1 MKRILAI
8 GIVALVVCVIVPLLV
23 YVSST
28 ERVLVDTQTR
38 INPYDLFDIKP
49 KTVDLKGYDEAKG
62 IIDTILDASGLETF
76 DGEIVGVLEHGDLKI
91 LLIDQ
96 ENTVLEV
103 AWDGT
108 NTWTYTLIPELLG
121 SKEYPI
127 SANHSEK
134 YIFGPKRGIELYRLK
149 IQIPA
154 DTSDVGVLYMD
165 IYDVWREDWWEINGG
180 KNLLHTEGRFYI
192 NYGNEVEKVIDYSY
206 IKTMFGFA
214 NCTFEHSTIG
224 EGTCAGEVDT
234 YALWALYDCPVTA
247 KFSVDAWVSTDCW
260 LNTDDDAHHDKWVAI
275 SCGCYV

>member
-8 GIVALVVCVIVPLLV
+8 GMVALVVCVVVALLV

-28 ERVLVDTQTR
+28 EQVPVDTQTQ

-49 KTVDLKGYDEAKG
+49 KTVDLKGYDEAKD
-62 IIDTILDASGLETF
+62 IIDTILDASRLETC
-76 DGEIVGVLEHGDLKI
+76 DGEIVGVLEHGALKI

-96 ENTVLEV
+96 ENIVLEV

-127 SANHSEK
+127 SANRSEK
-134 YIFGPKRGIELYRLK
+134 YIFGPKRGIELYRLG
-149 IQIPA
+149 IRIPA
-154 DTSDVGVLYMD
+154 DTSDVGVLYID
-165 IYDVWREDWWEINGG
+165 VYDVWREDWWEINGG

-192 NYGNEVEKVIDYSY
+192 NYGNEVGKIIDYSY

-214 NCTFEHSTIG
+214 NCAFDHSTTG

-247 KFSVDAWVSTDCW
+247 KSSIDAWVSVDYYF
-260 LNTDDDAHHDKWVAI
+260 NTDDDAHPDKWVAMG
-275 SCGCYV
+275 CGCYV